1 MYRIIPGL
9 LALLSAAMAQ
19 SNFPDRPNRIV
30 VPINPGG
37 GTDIFARALA
47 EIMGNSL
54 ASRLSPRTG
63 LALLPAAPESFK
75 TARLNCGG
83 R

>member
-30 VPINPGG
+30 VPTNPGG

-54 ASRLSPRTG
+54 GQPIITENRPGAS
-63 LALLPAAPESFK
+63 
-75 TARLNCGG
+75 ARRPGKFQN
-83 R
+83 RSA

>member
-1 MYRIIPGL
+1 MYRIILGL
-9 LALLSAAMAQ
+9 LALLSPAMAQ
-19 SNFPDRPNRIV
+19 SNFPDRPIRIV

-54 ASRLSPRTG
+54 GQPIITENRPGAS
-63 LALLPAAPESFK
+63 
-75 TARLNCGG
+75 
-83 R
+83 